1 MSNKSLT
8 IICCLFNEY
17 NILEKNFKHCIEEIN
32 NETFYEEIIFIDNNS
47 NDGTKEYLSNY
58 EKKNNNKKIK
68 FIFNNKNL
76 GKGGSI
82 KKAIRYSIGNTA
94 VIYDLD
100 EYNLSDI
107 KRGFEIFLNKKLN
120 FLIGS
125 RILKKKNFIYKKNYY
140 GVIFLT
146 KIINILYN
154 LELTDSAS
162 ATKFFSLNDKSLFN
176 TFTNGFNFEFELIS
190 NFAKKKLTFDEYE
203 IDYEPRTFQE
213 GKKIRA
219 FQDGIKILLTILL
232 KKIL

>member
-1 MSNKSLT
+1 M
-8 IICCLFNEY
+8 
-17 NILEKNFKHCIEEIN
+17 
-32 NETFYEEIIFIDNNS
+32 
-47 NDGTKEYLSNY
+47 
-58 EKKNNNKKIK
+58 
-68 FIFNNKNL
+68 
-76 GKGGSI
+76 
-82 KKAIRYSIGNTA
+82 
-94 VIYDLD
+94 
-100 EYNLSDI
+100 
-107 KRGFEIFLNKKLN
+107 
-120 FLIGS
+120 GS
-125 RILKKKNFIYKKNYY
+125 RFLKKKNFIYKKNYY

-162 ATKFFSLNDKSLFN
+162 ATKFFSLNDMSLFN

-213 GKKIRA
+213 GKKIKA

>member
-17 NILEKNFKHCIEEIN
+17 NILEKNFKHCIKEIN
-32 NETFYEEIIFIDNNS
+32 SETFYEEIIFIDNNS
-47 NDGTKEYLSNY
+47 NDGTKEYLSDF
-58 EKKNNNKKIK
+58 EKKNKNKKIK

-82 KKAIRYSIGNTA
+82 KKAIRSSIGNTA

-100 EYNLSDI
+100 EYYLSDI

-162 ATKFFSLNDKSLFN
+162 ATKFFSLNDKINKYHKFH
-176 TFTNGFNFEFELIS
+176 LI
-190 NFAKKKLTFDEYE
+190 
-203 IDYEPRTFQE
+203 QHH
-213 GKKIRA
+213 
-219 FQDGIKILLTILL
+219 
-232 KKIL
+232 